1 MEDHKFKL
9 QIFYLKWE
17 ESEHNISG
25 AERTEF
31 YLSIYLFQIL
41 VKLSFRNEG
50 EIKDIFR
57 LRKTQITDFH

>member
-9 QIFYLKWE
+9 QIFYLKQE

-31 YLSIYLFQIL
+31 YLSVYF
-41 VKLSFRNEG
+41 KFW
-50 EIKDIFR
+50 
-57 LRKTQITDFH
+57 